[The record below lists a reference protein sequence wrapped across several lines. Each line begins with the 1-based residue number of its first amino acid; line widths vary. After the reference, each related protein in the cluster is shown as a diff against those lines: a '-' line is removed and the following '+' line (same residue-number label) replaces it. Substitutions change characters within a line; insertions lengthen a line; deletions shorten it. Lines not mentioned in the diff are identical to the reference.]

1 MIESKEN
8 STIGWIK
15 SFRACDYTICS
26 THNAKLIRIPHIFS
40 DRKLSLDLG
49 AQAQTGEA
57 REPPLP
63 GIGQIQD
70 SVEPGPPNPVN
81 VETEIEDN
89 NAKDDETVETGETGK
104 SSAVVA
110 RTTACLLAT
119 LFSL

>member
-1 MIESKEN
+1 MCSK
-8 STIGWIK
+8 
-15 SFRACDYTICS
+15 
-26 THNAKLIRIPHIFS
+26 HNAKRIRIPHIFS

-57 REPPLP
+57 REPPMP

-70 SVEPGPPNPVN
+70 AIEPGPPNSVN
-81 VETEIEDN
+81 VET
-89 NAKDDETVETGETGK
+89 KDDASNANDGESVEIGETGDTDE

-110 RTTACLLAT
+110 GTTACLLAT